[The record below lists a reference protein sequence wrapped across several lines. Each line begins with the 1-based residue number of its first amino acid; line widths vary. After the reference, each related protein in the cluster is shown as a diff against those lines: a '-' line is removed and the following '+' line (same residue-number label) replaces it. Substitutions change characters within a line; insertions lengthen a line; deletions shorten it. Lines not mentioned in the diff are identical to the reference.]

1 MRHTVSEIELKNGA
15 KGLFVHIPSASVM
28 TFDINFR
35 AGEYLVDPEKW
46 EVPHLM
52 EHVLLGA
59 NELIP
64 RARDFQAEL
73 EKNGAYSNATT
84 GVYDI
89 TYEAECADFEW
100 DRVLRL
106 LLIAVT
112 KPLFLEEEFE
122 AEYGNVQEE
131 MAARSNNHFRRL
143 SLEMRRALGLIAKTD
158 AERLELMKNVTVDD
172 VRAHYKRTHHAPNM
186 RFVVAGNLTAS
197 RREAIGTLFES
208 VDLPKTGKRFE
219 LPKEKPA
226 GLKKPVYVPNDTVEN
241 LYFYID
247 TFMKRRMTDEE
258 TDALNLINTMLTE
271 TLYSKILG
279 TARERGLVY
288 GMNSGLSQTRDASNW
303 WFGAQV
309 SDRNAV
315 PLLNIVIEELSKVLT
330 GHIADEEI
338 EATKQ
343 YALGRFQRSGQTV
356 GGTASGYAGRYFF
369 DGVVDDYYRIP
380 ERIKAITKERIIT
393 ISNAMFTE
401 NLWGIGV
408 LGDCGPDFANQLRH
422 EIQPLWEGKLAPS
435 KASMIARPKVV
446 FHGRRS

>member
-1 MRHTVSEIELKNGA
+1 MKHTVSEVELKNGA
-15 KGLFVHIPSASVM
+15 KGLLINIPDASVM

-35 AGEYLVDPEKW
+35 AGEYLVDQLKW

-100 DRVLRL
+100 DRVLGL
-106 LLIAVT
+106 MLVAIT
-112 KPLFLEEEFE
+112 KPLFLDEEFV
-122 AEYGNVQEE
+122 AEFGNVQEE

-143 SLEMRRALGLIAKTD
+143 SLEMRTSLGLIAKTD
-158 AERLELMKNVTVDD
+158 AERLELMANVNVED
-172 VRAHYKRTHHAPNM
+172 VRKHYKNTHFAPNM
-186 RFVVAGNLTAS
+186 RFIIAGNLTPS
-197 RREAIGTLFES
+197 RQKALISTFES
-208 VDLPKTGKRFE
+208 IDLPSEGKRFE
-219 LPKEKPA
+219 LPTEKPK
-226 GLKKPVYVPNDTVEN
+226 GLQRPVYVLNDNVDN

-247 TFMKRRMTDEE
+247 TFMKRRLTEPE
-258 TDALNLINTMLTE
+258 IDALSLINTMLTE

-288 GMNSGLSQTRDASNW
+288 GMNSGLSHTRDVSNW
-303 WFGAQV
+303 WFGGQV
-309 SDRNAV
+309 SDKNSKA
-315 PLLNIVIEELSKVLT
+315 LMKIIIEELSKVMT
-330 GHIADEEI
+330 GHINDEEI

-356 GGTASGYAGRYFF
+356 SGTASGYGGRYFF
-369 DGVVDDYYRIP
+369 DGVIDDYYLIP
-380 ERIKAITKERIIT
+380 ERIKAVSKESIIT
-393 ISNAMFTE
+393 VSNAMFTD
-401 NLWGIGV
+401 NIWGLGV
-408 LGDCGPDFANQLRH
+408 LGNCGNEFVNQLQ
-422 EIQPLWEGKLAPS
+422 EQLECLWEGSLIPGQH
-435 KASMIARPKVV
+435 KVAGY
-446 FHGRRS
+446 GRITKVRA